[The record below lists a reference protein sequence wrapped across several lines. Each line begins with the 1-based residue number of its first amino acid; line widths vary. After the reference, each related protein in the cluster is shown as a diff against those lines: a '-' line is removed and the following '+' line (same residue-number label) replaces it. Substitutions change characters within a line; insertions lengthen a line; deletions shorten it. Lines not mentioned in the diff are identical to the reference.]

1 MFESHSP
8 SLDEKQIASYLDEG
22 RLCKALEAKE
32 AGRYAEAVRLFGQIK
47 TADAAFQS
55 ALVSEIHALNQLL
68 LMYRTSSC

>member
-1 MFESHSP
+1 MFESHSL

-32 AGRYAEAVRLFGQIK
+32 AGRYTEALKLFSKIK

-55 ALVSEIHALNQLL
+55 ALVSEKHEVVSAD
-68 LMYRTSSC
+68 